1 MLNKYNFDGLTD
13 FHTMQGIRYK
23 IKLQDKGP
31 EVGSLVDEGISKP
44 LGGSTLQNHI
54 PRHPPCWQ
62 AEIYIFYELAARWLE
77 TCIYTDVNICIKR
90 AHLMHKLPS
99 EAMGPPNNHGTGHY
113 GQIVI
118 GRLQD

>member
-1 MLNKYNFDGLTD
+1 MLNKCNFDGLTD
-13 FHTMQGIRYK
+13 FHTIEGIRYK

-77 TCIYTDVNICIKR
+77 LAFTPTSIFASRELLLLCTNCQVRRWVHPTITSQATMV
-90 AHLMHKLPS
+90 KL
-99 EAMGPPNNHGTGHY
+99 
-113 GQIVI
+113 
-118 GRLQD
+118 L